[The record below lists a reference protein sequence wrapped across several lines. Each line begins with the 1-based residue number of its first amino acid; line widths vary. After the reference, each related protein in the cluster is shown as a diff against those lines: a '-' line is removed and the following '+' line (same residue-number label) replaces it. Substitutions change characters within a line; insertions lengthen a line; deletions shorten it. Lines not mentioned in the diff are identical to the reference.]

1 MILFSTTT
9 ACKVC
14 ARQSTTG
21 QNLQLNVVKHGAVFI
36 DVLELVA
43 RRMCVELI
51 SWLPIGHEEFVVH
64 SRTEQVEEAVKH
76 ICIDEMFLFSWFFR
90 NSKLFI

>member
-1 MILFSTTT
+1 M
-9 ACKVC
+9 
-14 ARQSTTG
+14 
-21 QNLQLNVVKHGAVFI
+21 NVVKHGAVFI

-43 RRMCVELI
+43 RRMRVELIYI